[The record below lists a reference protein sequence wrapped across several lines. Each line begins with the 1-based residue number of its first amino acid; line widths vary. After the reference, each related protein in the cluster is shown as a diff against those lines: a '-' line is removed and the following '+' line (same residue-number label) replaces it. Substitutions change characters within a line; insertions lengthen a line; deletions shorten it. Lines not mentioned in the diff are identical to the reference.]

1 MEPTWQIN
9 NSANDNSRLSFLV
22 GYLYDEKKVKDF
34 FNITN
39 SYDFTSLMVMRKN
52 SFLMEL
58 TKMHNKYL
66 TIKGLDFFYSP
77 TKIFFAV
84 IQVAQNIARVFN
96 GRVQVLY
103 CTNFLFL
110 DFILIEKVLIFLE
123 N

>member
-39 SYDFTSLMVMRKN
+39 SYDFTSLTVMRKN

-58 TKMHNKYL
+58 TKMHN
-66 TIKGLDFFYSP
+66 
-77 TKIFFAV
+77 
-84 IQVAQNIARVFN
+84 NIR
-96 GRVQVLY
+96 L
-103 CTNFLFL
+103 L
-110 DFILIEKVLIFLE
+110 KV
-123 N
+123 

>member
-58 TKMHNKYL
+58 TKMHNKYPAV
-66 TIKGLDFFYSP
+66 KGLDFFYSP
-77 TKIFFAV
+77 TKKFFAV
-84 IQVAQNIARVFN
+84 I
-96 GRVQVLY
+96 
-103 CTNFLFL
+103 
-110 DFILIEKVLIFLE
+110 
-123 N
+123 